1 VVKVSVEVCSGAARF
16 VVAVRAESVQRAV
29 SLVRGRYLAD
39 DCRVKFSIDPEGF
52 FVKDAAAQAWMIET
66 KPPAGIAA

>member
-1 VVKVSVEVCSGAARF
+1 VVKVSVEVRSGAARC

-39 DCRVKFSIDPEGF
+39 DCRVKFPIDPEGF
-52 FVKDAAAQAWMIET
+52 FMKDAAAQAGMVET
-66 KPPAGIAA
+66 SR

>member
-1 VVKVSVEVCSGAARF
+1 
-16 VVAVRAESVQRAV
+16 V

-39 DCRVKFSIDPEGF
+39 ACRVKFPIDPEGF
-52 FVKDAAAQAWMIET
+52 FVKDAAAQTGMVET